1 MNNHYRC
8 NYNSFDINVCRSSE
22 KEYIYICVCMCAR
35 ARARVRVRVYVYI
48 FERERVY
55 IYMSPRV
62 CMVYVIL
69 RLEKTPLL
77 ASED

>member
-1 MNNHYRC
+1 MLSIEIKYTMNNHNRC

-22 KEYIYICVCMCAR
+22 KEYIYIY
-35 ARARVRVRVYVYI
+35 VRVYVCI
-48 FERERVY
+48 FERERLY

-62 CMVYVIL
+62 CMVYVFL